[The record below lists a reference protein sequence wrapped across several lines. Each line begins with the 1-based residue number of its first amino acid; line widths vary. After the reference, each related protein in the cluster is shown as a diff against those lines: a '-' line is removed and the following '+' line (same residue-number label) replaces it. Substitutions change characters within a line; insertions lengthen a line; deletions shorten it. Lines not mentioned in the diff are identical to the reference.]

1 MTDYV
6 VVARVLDGSSA
17 HEFVISRHPNER
29 ERNRALKRFRRELA
43 EGNYSYD
50 VLDFQ
55 PSERERASDNWDYED
70 ED

>member
-17 HEFVISRHPNER
+17 HEFVISRHANER
-29 ERNRALKRFRRELA
+29 EHV
-43 EGNYSYD
+43 GN
-50 VLDFQ
+50 
-55 PSERERASDNWDYED
+55 NWEYED